1 MKHDYVYK
9 CISNGVERTIYIHL
23 NFNHIIIPLSQRLF
37 FFLSILKSFNLL
49 NLTISM
55 KNSDIGPLTDFICT
69 IQSLNVKWWVP
80 SIVAI
85 KHH

>member
-1 MKHDYVYK
+1 MYIQWSRKNYIYTFKLQSYYYSIVSK
-9 CISNGVERTIYIHL
+9 TI
-23 NFNHIIIPLSQRLF
+23 

>member
-23 NFNHIIIPLSQRLF
+23 NFNHIIIPLKTI